1 MQTFVLHLSHQTE
14 TPFFCAD
21 LHLQRVLVKSP
32 LQQTK
37 KSSATAK
44 KIDWYFLPC

>member
-1 MQTFVLHLSHQTE
+1 MQTFVLHLPHQTE

-21 LHLQRVLVKSP
+21 LQIKEGAWEIP
-32 LQQTK
+32 LQQTQ

-44 KIDWYFLPC
+44 KN